1 MVMAL
6 YAVAE
11 LIEAKSVDRARHA
24 IAGLLDLS
32 PRRPRC
38 AKAMEAGSPVP
49 WTTLRWGGG
58 AHSPWR
64 AHSA

>member
-24 IAGLLDLS
+24 IAGL
-32 PRRPRC
+32 P
-38 AKAMEAGSPVP
+38 
-49 WTTLRWGGG
+49 T
-58 AHSPWR
+58 
-64 AHSA
+64 